1 MILKVPIGKV
11 GRMEIMDY
19 NIKITDQSNV
29 RYITSLRNRV
39 WKLLPIYEGRDKDK
53 KIVMSADKAY
63 DNFYKN
69 LEKLILEVSGASE
82 IWFENSYYI
91 ELLYLLTGMKTF
103 LAEDHARIKS
113 IVTHCTDL
121 CEKIKKELLEKIKK
135 EME

>member
-1 MILKVPIGKV
+1 MILRVPIGKV
-11 GRMEIMDY
+11 GQMEIMDY
-19 NIKITDQSNV
+19 NIKITDQSNI

-103 LAEDHARIKS
+103 VAEDHARIKS

-121 CEKIKKELLEKIKK
+121 CEKIKKELLEKIKNEK
-135 EME
+135 E

>member
-1 MILKVPIGKV
+1 
-11 GRMEIMDY
+11 MESMDF

-29 RYITSLRNRV
+29 RYITSLRNRI

-53 KIVMSADKAY
+53 RIVLPADKAY
-63 DNFYKN
+63 SNFYKN

-121 CEKIKKELLEKIKK
+121 CEKIKKELLEKIKNEK
-135 EME
+135 E